1 MLRYYIAFYKNRRW
15 ELQAES
21 SYAAQQEAA
30 KYFKARKSH
39 EVTVMLGDVEHST
52 GAL

>member
-21 SYAAQQEAA
+21 SYAAQREAA
-30 KYFKARKSH
+30 KYFGARKAYD
-39 EVTVMLGDVEHST
+39 VTVMLGDCEHST